1 MVIISEKIG
10 FLSVERVLFN
20 VINTNKS
27 DMTRIMRID
36 SKLPENWYT
45 ANEKSYTVISNLTMN
60 EEELLNL
67 MRKKV
72 KYEVTRAEKDELT
85 YEIYDSEQLANDQTI
100 IEEFEKAY
108 IHFAKELED
117 KNVIKA
123 YKRDKIDLY
132 IRNHCLLLTCMRKGN
147 LAVYHV
153 YMYDENEAVLMFSV
167 SDFRDED
174 IDRNL
179 AGRANKLLHY
189 DDMRYFK
196 KEGLKKYD
204 WGNISSKE
212 NYNGIDN
219 FKISFGGEIC
229 DKYNVLIG
237 NTLAGK
243 VFVAIYKKIM
253 RSGK

>member
-1 MVIISEKIG
+1 
-10 FLSVERVLFN
+10 
-20 VINTNKS
+20 
-27 DMTRIMRID
+27 MTRIMRID

-123 YKRDKIDLY
+123 YKRNLKIIYSIIIFFTRY
-132 IRNHCLLLTCMRKGN
+132 ISPIVFLKSLFF
-147 LAVYHV
+147 
-153 YMYDENEAVLMFSV
+153 EV
-167 SDFRDED
+167 SH
-174 IDRNL
+174 I
-179 AGRANKLLHY
+179 
-189 DDMRYFK
+189 
-196 KEGLKKYD
+196 
-204 WGNISSKE
+204 I
-212 NYNGIDN
+212 
-219 FKISFGGEIC
+219 
-229 DKYNVLIG
+229 
-237 NTLAGK
+237 
-243 VFVAIYKKIM
+243 IM
-253 RSGK
+253 